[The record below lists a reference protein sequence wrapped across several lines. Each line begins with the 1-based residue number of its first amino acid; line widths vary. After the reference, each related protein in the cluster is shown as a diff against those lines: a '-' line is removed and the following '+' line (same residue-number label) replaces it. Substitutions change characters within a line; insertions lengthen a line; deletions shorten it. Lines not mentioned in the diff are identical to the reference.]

1 LDFRNRNL
9 FLFSCFV
16 SKMFALAFNKI
27 ANASIPVA
35 VLGSAVWATSKKSL
49 ASEDTLQPPK
59 FSWYHTMP
67 WRSFDHAAIRRGWN
81 VYKNVCSSCHS
92 IEQICFRHLV
102 DVCLTEAEA
111 EQIAAETDITDG
123 PDDEGEMFERPGK
136 LFDKLPKP
144 YANSNA
150 AKAAN
155 GGALPPDLSLMVK
168 ARPRA
173 EDYVF
178 ALLTGYKEPPA
189 GVHVREGLYYNP
201 YFPGGVIGMPPPLM
215 NDMVQY
221 DDGTPATV
229 SQMAKDVASFLC
241 WTAEPEH
248 DERKRMGIKALFLIS
263 LAILPSA
270 YFKRLTWAPMKS
282 RQLRFTKL

>member
-1 LDFRNRNL
+1 MFT
-9 FLFSCFV
+9 V
-16 SKMFALAFNKI
+16 AASKLAG
-27 ANASIPVA
+27 ASASAA
-35 VLGSAVWATSKKSL
+35 VLSTAVWWNSKRSF
-49 ASEDTLQPPK
+49 ASDDALQPPK
-59 FSWYHTMP
+59 YPWYHILP

-111 EQIAAETDITDG
+111 EAIANDTEITDG
-123 PDDEGEMFERPGK
+123 PNEEGEMFERPGK

-144 YANSNA
+144 YANANA

-189 GVHVREGLYYNP
+189 GIAVREGLYYNP

-215 NDMVQY
+215 NGQVEY

-229 SQMAKDVASFLC
+229 SQMAKDVSTFLC

-248 DERKRMGIKALFLIS
+248 DERKRMGIKALFLIT

-270 YFKRLTWAPMKS
+270 YFKRLTWAPIKS
-282 RQLRFTKL
+282 RQLRFPKM